1 MDKDYLKVTCSPAV
15 QATPEV
21 HAATPVQ
28 LPLLVGD
35 AVEEVVVEDTV
46 LEDFEDIELVENID
60 VELEEGDDAA
70 PAHALTTFSYWLEY
84 IP

>member
-1 MDKDYLKVTCSPAV
+1 M
-15 QATPEV
+15 
-21 HAATPVQ
+21 Q

-46 LEDFEDIELVENID
+46 LEDFEDIELVEDID
-60 VELEEGDDAA
+60 VELEEEDDAAA